1 MSRADREKLIW
12 SLGYVEA
19 LVRAMPWI
27 SAMGEVQLSLGA
39 KLRSGEVGINLRIAG
54 VAGVVTH
61 DDGEEQLLSAWIKA
75 AKLAL
80 DREKSA

>member
-1 MSRADREKLIW
+1 MTRADREKLVW

-39 KLRSGEVGINLRIAG
+39 TVRAGELGFNLRIAG
-54 VAGVVTH
+54 VSGVVTH
-61 DDGEEQLLSAWIKA
+61 EDGEDKLLPAWVKA

-80 DREKSA
+80 QRESAA

>member
-1 MSRADREKLIW
+1 MTRAEREKLVW

-39 KLRSGEVGINLRIAG
+39 KLRSGEVGINIRIAG
-54 VAGVVTH
+54 VSGVVTH
-61 DDGEEQLLSAWIKA
+61 DDGEEQLLNAWIKA
-75 AKLAL
+75 AKTAL
-80 DREKSA
+80 EREKSA

>member
-1 MSRADREKLIW
+1 MTRAEREKLVW

-39 KLRSGEVGINLRIAG
+39 TVRAGELGSNLRIAG
-54 VAGVVTH
+54 VSGVVTH
-61 DDGEEQLLSAWIKA
+61 EQGEEKLLPAWVAA
-75 AKLAL
+75 AKQALA
-80 DREKSA
+80 RESAA